1 MLKKVVLAV
10 ALICFVCMNFHQQQV
25 EAKGNIF
32 SQIMGVLNSAG
43 SSSKSS
49 RSTAAL
55 VGKRQNIELNGQ
67 YYPVYFDKSVF
78 QKDAIAAESYF
89 YLEQPAEVF
98 LHYIGHTSRG
108 VWHTVY
114 DSDGNALGDD
124 VRTVDSANDQI
135 LTLSPGKYSIKSK
148 ISSLGRS
155 ENVDFEI
162 KGRENII
169 PVNVDS
175 HYDRLTRYTAQP
187 VYYASEIT
195 DYIPY
200 GVKGDKKNRYYTFS
214 IQTPVEIRLLFD
226 KLSTECDVIV
236 YLLDEDEGVIK
247 SWYGL
252 HDDHNEYNCDL
263 GPGTY
268 YIKIVRNSRSGG
280 AYSFKIK

>member
-1 MLKKVVLAV
+1 M
-10 ALICFVCMNFHQQQV
+10 
-25 EAKGNIF
+25 
-32 SQIMGVLNSAG
+32 
-43 SSSKSS
+43 
-49 RSTAAL
+49 
-55 VGKRQNIELNGQ
+55 
-67 YYPVYFDKSVF
+67 
-78 QKDAIAAESYF
+78 
-89 YLEQPAEVF
+89 
-98 LHYIGHTSRG
+98 HYIGHTSRG

-214 IQTPVEIRLLFD
+214 IQTPVKIRLLFD